1 MMGRTFSA
9 LWNHKQTGVGAKDL
23 SGPVGIL
30 GVLAVETR
38 TDFRLALK
46 FMVMLNLNL
55 ALLNMLPI
63 IVLDGGHIMM
73 ALYELVTRRRV
84 SLKFQES
91 ATGAFAVLLI
101 SFMLYV
107 SFFDVTRRLPI
118 FRTLLQ
124 QGSVVEQPAKAAPAG
139 AQ

>member
-1 MMGRTFSA
+1 M
-9 LWNHKQTGVGAKDL
+9 
-23 SGPVGIL
+23 GIL

-84 SLKFQES
+84 SLKFQEY